1 MMRFIFITN
10 SPELAAYVVGR
21 GVDRVMVDLELL
33 GKVERQGHLS
43 TVISRHDFDDIAR
56 VRAAIPGKELM
67 VRLNP
72 VNDCTEEEVDRAVE
86 LGADVLMLPMFRTA
100 YEVERFCAYVSK
112 RARVCLLLETAA
124 GASALTDIIAVS
136 GVDEVHIGLN
146 DLHLDLGHT
155 FMFEPLAYGLVDDIA
170 GAVCAAGL
178 PLGIGGLAR
187 AGEGLLPADMLLA
200 EHVRLHSTG
209 AILSRTF
216 HRNSASVTD
225 IVRQMNFAAETSK
238 LQKAYE
244 KYRQS
249 SMEEL
254 LAVHH
259 EVAARV
265 AMIVQSK
272 PGGS

>member
-1 MMRFIFITN
+1 MRFIFITN
-10 SPELAAYVVGR
+10 LPELAAFVVAR

-33 GKVERQGHLS
+33 GKIERQGHLS

-56 VRAAIPGKELM
+56 VRAAIPGKELIA
-67 VRLNP
+67 RLNP
-72 VNDCTEEEVDRAVE
+72 VNDRTEEEVDRAIE

-100 YEVERFCAYVSK
+100 REVEHFCTFVRK
-112 RARVCLLLETAA
+112 RARVCLLLETVA
-124 GASALTDIIAVS
+124 GASALADIIAGS
-136 GVDEVHIGLN
+136 DVDEVHIGLN
-146 DLHLDLGHT
+146 DLHLDLGHA
-155 FMFEPLAYGLVDDIA
+155 FMFEPLAYGLVDEIA
-170 GAVCAAGL
+170 STVRAAGL

-200 EHVRLHSTG
+200 EHVRLQSTG

-216 HRNSASVTD
+216 HRSGASIAD
-225 IVRQMNFAAETSK
+225 IEQQMNFAVEISK

-244 KYRQS
+244 SYCQF

-265 AMIVQSK
+265 AMIVRSK